1 MPAPQEIKKLLIK
14 TIFKKA
20 KWETAKILA
29 KSSKNPKIELEEI
42 SVLYIWS
49 MLLPRM
55 HEEVSKQWKWVT
67 GHSIPLSL
75 EDLLQAAD
83 KAKKTKR
90 DS

>member
-1 MPAPQEIKKLLIK
+1 MPAPQEIKKLLLK

-29 KSSKNPKIELEEI
+29 KSPENPNREVEDI
-42 SVLYIWS
+42 SVLHIWS

-55 HEEVSKQWKWVT
+55 HQEVSKRWEWTT

-75 EDLLQAAD
+75 EEVLEAAE
-83 KAKKTKR
+83 KAR
-90 DS
+90 S